1 VIETTLSTEALVA
14 FLFAMVRT
22 VAWLT
27 TAPPFAGALLNARVR
42 VGLAVGLA
50 WLMADRIPMADVD
63 YSIGALVLAIAYQV
77 FMGVALG
84 FVIRL
89 YFVAFEVAGSFIDF
103 ASGLSIGAVY
113 DPLSGSQN
121 APIARFYGLM
131 ATVLLFASGGHLLI
145 LNGYMLSFDA
155 APLSG
160 PTLDHLGR
168 VFMEGLGVFFIAALQ
183 IAFPIAAVL
192 LITEIGLALLARA
205 APQANVLMLGLTAK
219 ALVLILLLGTAL
231 AVLPWAVD
239 NLADQATR
247 AAVGLW

>member
-1 VIETTLSTEALVA
+1 MIEGQLSIEALVA

-27 TAPPFAGALLNARVR
+27 TAPPFAGAVLSPRIR

-50 WLMADRIPMADVD
+50 WLMADRIPMTEID
-63 YSIGALVLAIAYQV
+63 YGIGSLVFAIGYQV
-77 FMGVALG
+77 FIGVALG

-131 ATVLLFASGGHLLI
+131 ATVLLFVGGGHLLI
-145 LNGYMLSFDA
+145 LNGYMRSFDA
-155 APLSG
+155 APLAG
-160 PTLDHLGR
+160 PTLDHLGS
-168 VFMEGLGVFFIAALQ
+168 VLVEGLGVFFVAALE

-219 ALVLILLLGTAL
+219 ALVLVLLLGTAL

-239 NLADQATR
+239 NLADRATR
-247 AAVGLW
+247 AAMGLW